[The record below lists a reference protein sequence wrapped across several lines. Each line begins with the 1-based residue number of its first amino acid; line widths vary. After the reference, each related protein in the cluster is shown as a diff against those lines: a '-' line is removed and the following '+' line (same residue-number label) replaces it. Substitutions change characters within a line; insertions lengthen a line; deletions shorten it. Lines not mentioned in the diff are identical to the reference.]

1 MFHQRK
7 GERMTI
13 RFDRKSGAYTDGK
26 HYVKASFIREYAKS
40 KLGIS
45 QERGRLSRE
54 VLAAYFLD
62 VHGVSADVE

>member
-1 MFHQRK
+1 VK
-7 GERMTI
+7 VI
-13 RFDRKSGAYTDGK
+13 KYDRKSGAYTDGQ
-26 HYVKASFIREYAKS
+26 HYVKASFIRKYAIE

-45 QERGRLSRE
+45 QKRGRLSRE

>member
-1 MFHQRK
+1 M
-7 GERMTI
+7 GII

-26 HYVKASFIREYAKS
+26 YYVKASFIREYAKS

-45 QERGRLSRE
+45 QERGRLSRA

-62 VHGVSADVE
+62 VHGVSANVE

>member
-1 MFHQRK
+1 M
-7 GERMTI
+7 I
-13 RFDRKSGAYTDGK
+13 RYDRKSGAYTDGAG
-26 HYVKASFIREYAKS
+26 HYVKAEFIRKYAIE

-45 QERGRLSRE
+45 QKRGRLSRE

>member
-1 MFHQRK
+1 M
-7 GERMTI
+7 I
-13 RFDRKSGAYTDGK
+13 RFDRKSGAYTDGVG
-26 HYVKASFIREYAKS
+26 HYVKASFIRKYAIE

-45 QERGRLSRE
+45 QKRGRLSRE

>member
-1 MFHQRK
+1 
-7 GERMTI
+7 MTVI
-13 RFDRKSGAYTDGK
+13 KYDRKSGAYTDGK
-26 HYVKASFIREYAKS
+26 HYVKASFIRQYAKS

-45 QERGRLSRE
+45 QERGRLSRQ

>member
-1 MFHQRK
+1 M
-7 GERMTI
+7 GTI

-62 VHGVSADVE
+62 VHGVNADVE